1 MGGNFKRGFEREK
14 TLREYIFDKIDMLE
28 NEFYLRLTE
37 AEEMRMCSLKTES
50 EVDRYAHQLL
60 KDKL

>member
-1 MGGNFKRGFEREK
+1 MVKRAFERDK
-14 TLREYIFDKIDMLE
+14 TLREYIYEKIDMLE
-28 NEFYLRLTE
+28 NEFYLKLTE
-37 AEEMRMCSLKTES
+37 DEEMHMCSLKTES